1 MKKSIIY
8 SFIVAILMVSI
19 LTGCT
24 KVNNTGS
31 TAYIGL
37 HMHSAIDTTQ
47 IDPGN
52 SGVFLTDSNGRLESL
67 SLAQMYVTNISL
79 RNKSTQQWVT
89 VANSIFL
96 KRIQSELYPVG
107 NVPAGTY
114 DAVRYTIGLG
124 NALNSAVPS
133 SYSATAGA
141 DTVLSTIE
149 QAVMWGSNMTG
160 MPGMA
165 SGYTF
170 ANVQGYDSIDHVAF
184 SYQLGGY
191 GDTAVVTMPYSAGFT
206 LVADRPQVVQYIHI
220 IADYGK
226 LLQNINL
233 AAHPTG
239 SFYSTQ
245 PANVTNAANVWSNI
259 INIFRFECA
268 VPNGDC

>member
-1 MKKSIIY
+1 
-8 SFIVAILMVSI
+8 
-19 LTGCT
+19 
-24 KVNNTGS
+24 
-31 TAYIGL
+31 
-37 HMHSAIDTTQ
+37 
-47 IDPGN
+47 
-52 SGVFLTDSNGRLESL
+52 
-67 SLAQMYVTNISL
+67 
-79 RNKSTQQWVT
+79 
-89 VANSIFL
+89 
-96 KRIQSELYPVG
+96 
-107 NVPAGTY
+107 
-114 DAVRYTIGLG
+114 
-124 NALNSAVPS
+124 
-133 SYSATAGA
+133 
-141 DTVLSTIE
+141 
-149 QAVMWGSNMTG
+149 